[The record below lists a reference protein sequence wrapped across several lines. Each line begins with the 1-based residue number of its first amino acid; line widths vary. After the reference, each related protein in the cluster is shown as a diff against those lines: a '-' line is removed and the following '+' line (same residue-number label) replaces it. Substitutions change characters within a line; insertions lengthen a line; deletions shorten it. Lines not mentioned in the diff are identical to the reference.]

1 MSLEAE
7 LAEVLLSLFPSR
19 LPWLEVSCAPC
30 WEESLPVLHCPCS
43 WRWAMSPTV
52 AVYLKSSI
60 SAVDFLLP
68 VDTLTQLCTAI
79 PCQWLFT
86 VVFMSVWLANNWF
99 YPTFFF
105 QLRILCKPANF
116 CGHGNQKI
124 TFPSPPKQKERQGKG
139 GLMHAFPAWHFF
151 LWPGWYFSLHVFD
164 LSSLENKL
172 WDDYPSTWNARQQWI
187 VVWVLCTWER
197 VSCFSLC

>member
-7 LAEVLLSLFPSR
+7 LAELLLSLFPSR
-19 LPWLEVSCAPC
+19 PPWLEVSCAPC

-43 WRWAMSPTV
+43 WHWAMSPTV

-68 VDTLTQLCTAI
+68 VDTLTQICTAI

-116 CGHGNQKI
+116 CGHGNQKV
-124 TFPSPPKQKERQGKG
+124 TFPSPPKKKGKKRKRRI
-139 GLMHAFPAWHFF
+139 
-151 LWPGWYFSLHVFD
+151 D
-164 LSSLENKL
+164 
-172 WDDYPSTWNARQQWI
+172 
-187 VVWVLCTWER
+187 
-197 VSCFSLC
+197 SCFSSMTFFYGLVGTFHSTFLIYH